1 MQRDGFCSSP
11 ASCVVLFSSL
21 SPPTPPPRPLQ
32 IQASLLACEGLSGV
46 CLVPTVA
53 SKKMMPKQSS
63 KQAEGRERGSSP
75 DVLVRRGGSG
85 LGGVTPWGGAAHC
98 GVLVLRAK
106 ALRQDGEKSRS
117 RKEEETAEASQ
128 PKKSIKKA
136 GWGWGGGVA
145 CPGRGAVGRGL
156 TGPPPRPAGGGDQAE
171 LLLPAEDPQ
180 ELHLRAVLRG
190 VP

>member
-21 SPPTPPPRPLQ
+21 SPPPPPPRPLQ
-32 IQASLLACEGLSGV
+32 LQASLLACEGLSGV

-85 LGGVTPWGGAAHC
+85 LGGVTPWGGGGSLWGFGFACQGTAS
-98 GVLVLRAK
+98 GW
-106 ALRQDGEKSRS
+106 GEVP
-117 RKEEETAEASQ
+117 Q
-128 PKKSIKKA
+128 PK
-136 GWGWGGGVA
+136 GGGDGGGVA
-145 CPGRGAVGRGL
+145 AQKV
-156 TGPPPRPAGGGDQAE
+156 
-171 LLLPAEDPQ
+171 
-180 ELHLRAVLRG
+180 H
-190 VP
+190 